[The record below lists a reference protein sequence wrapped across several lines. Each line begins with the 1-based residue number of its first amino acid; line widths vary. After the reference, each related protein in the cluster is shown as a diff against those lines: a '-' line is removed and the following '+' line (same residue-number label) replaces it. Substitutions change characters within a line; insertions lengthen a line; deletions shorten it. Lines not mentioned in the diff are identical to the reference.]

1 MSMIISEQLNP
12 EVNNFIDRFFK
23 EIGLEPLLKKKAW
36 IGGGF
41 ARIVARN
48 NFGIKNTCSN
58 SNFSILDYL
67 FLNNGDIDIFTTSK
81 SNIPLLKNLLKDNKT
96 ITNDY
101 YSSVFA
107 DTYIFNKYDPSI
119 DNGYNYYRIAVQI
132 INKFFYEDIN
142 KSLEAFDF
150 TNCKFAL
157 ELRDNKYYIHYDKSA
172 LEYEKQGKLNIEH
185 CKSPLLGR
193 RIIKYIK
200 EKGLSL
206 NENKQNFDILR
217 EYYYK
222 VVTKNW
228 DDVFKSNM
236 SNDSFT
242 VENLAINRLERFIN
256 MSKEDLVLFI
266 GSLSIEK
273 YETVQSGY
281 GSIHYRTGSYDWA
294 TNLLT
299 NVWV

>member
-1 MSMIISEQLNP
+1 MSIIISEQLKP
-12 EVNNFIDRFFK
+12 EVNSFIDHLFK
-23 EIGLEPLLKKKAW
+23 EIGLEPLLKKNAW

-48 NFGIKNTCSN
+48 NFGIKSSESSC
-58 SNFSILDYL
+58 NFSILDYL
-67 FLNNGDIDIFTTSK
+67 VLNNGDIDIFTTSK
-81 SNIPLLKNLLKDNKT
+81 SNIPLLKNLIKDDKA

-107 DTYIFNKYDPSI
+107 DTYVFNKYDPSI
-119 DNGYNYYRIAVQI
+119 NNGYNYYRIAVQI
-132 INKFFYEDIN
+132 INKFFYENIN
-142 KSLEAFDF
+142 KSLEDFDF

-157 ELRDNKYYIHYDKSA
+157 ELKDNKYYIHYDKNA

-200 EKGLSL
+200 EKGLRL
-206 NENKQNFDILR
+206 NENKQNLDILR

-222 VVTKNW
+222 VVTRNW
-228 DDVFKSNM
+228 DDVFKNNM
-236 SNDSFT
+236 PNDNFS

-266 GSLSIEK
+266 GTLSIDK

-281 GSIHYRTGSYDWA
+281 GSYHYFTGSYDWA

-299 NVWV
+299 NV